1 MSKRPIIVEVKPR
14 YDNEPCEKM
23 IKRFMKKCKKERII
37 EDYRDRRYYEK
48 PSIKRKR
55 KKARRQKVL
64 EKLRVKLENRLNSN

>member
-1 MSKRPIIVEVKPR
+1 MSKRPITVEVKPR
-14 YDNEPCEKM
+14 YDNEPYEKM

-64 EKLRVKLENRLNSN
+64 EKLRIKLENRLNSN